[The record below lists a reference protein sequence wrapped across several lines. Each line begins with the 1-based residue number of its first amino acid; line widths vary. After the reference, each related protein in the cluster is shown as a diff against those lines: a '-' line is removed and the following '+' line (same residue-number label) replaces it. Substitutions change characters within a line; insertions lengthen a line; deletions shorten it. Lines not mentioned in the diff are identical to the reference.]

1 MTDPTEQAQAGLLVE
16 FEQGD
21 YIFHEGDLGT
31 EMYVIHQGRV
41 EILKRIEGGE
51 TQLAVFEQGDFF
63 GELSLLDDEPRSA
76 SVRALEDTVVVA
88 INGATFVQMLTETPE
103 IAVRMMRKLSGRLR
117 ATDKRL
123 QEAIGHAS
131 SSREPAAQGATPPPT
146 PSQRPPAPPASAAA
160 PAAAFSLVAADG
172 GAVFSLSDGTET
184 TIGRSDPVTGISP
197 HVDLTSIDTDRSSSR
212 RHAKIL
218 RRDGK
223 FYVVEEI
230 GTMNGTFVNDRR
242 VETGVPVQIRPGNAV
257 RFGVLEFEFIKS

>member
-1 MTDPTEQAQAGLLVE
+1 MSDPTETTQAGHLVE
-16 FEQGD
+16 FQQGD
-21 YIFHEGDLGT
+21 YIFREGDLGT
-31 EMYVIHQGRV
+31 EMYVIHEGRV

-76 SVRALEDTVVVA
+76 SVRALEDSVVVA

-123 QEAIGHAS
+123 QEAMGHAAARS
-131 SSREPAAQGATPPPT
+131 SG
-146 PSQRPPAPPASAAA
+146 SQEVAVRAAA
-160 PAAAFSLVAADG
+160 PMPTATSGSYRLIEQASGKVFPLADG
-172 GAVFSLSDGTET
+172 AET
-184 TIGRSDPVTGISP
+184 TVGRADPVTGISP
-197 HVDLTSIDTDRSSSR
+197 HVDLTAIDTDRSSSR

-218 RRDGK
+218 QRDGR

-230 GTMNGTFVNDRR
+230 GTMNGTFVNGRR
-242 VETGVPVQIRPGNAV
+242 VDTGVPVQIRPGNAV
-257 RFGVLEFEFIKS
+257 RFGVLEFEFVKA